1 MICVL
6 PECDSQDIKVVD
18 SRAHETK
25 NWIRRRRCCMACGYR
40 WNTLEMAEFELDDLT
55 GCQDE

>member
-18 SRAHETK
+18 SRPHETK
-25 NWIRRRRCCMACGYR
+25 NWIQRRRACMACGYR
-40 WNTLEMAEFELDDLT
+40 WNTLEISVFEFEET
-55 GCQDE
+55 IGCQDE